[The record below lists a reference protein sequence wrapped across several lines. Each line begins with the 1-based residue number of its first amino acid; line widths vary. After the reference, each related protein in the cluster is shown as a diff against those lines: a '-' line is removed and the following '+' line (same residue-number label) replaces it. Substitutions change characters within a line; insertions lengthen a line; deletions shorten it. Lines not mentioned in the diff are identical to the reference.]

1 MVTRRRWQ
9 WMVGWTVL
17 VALVAI
23 AARGLDW
30 PGVLGALA
38 GARPVWLAAAVLAN
52 ASILFFATAEWML
65 FVPAGVRV
73 PPRTMFSIV
82 AVTSTV
88 SNSGPLLTGH
98 ATGIHLLATRAG
110 LGPAGGVSLTILDQ
124 IAEGLAKWMV
134 LILAVAMIPD
144 FEYRAIGVTIFLGA
158 PALAFGFAALAR
170 RRDFLD
176 RLADDTRGRM
186 GAVLRFVSQTVH
198 HLDAIRRPKR
208 FGFGVT
214 LALAK
219 KAAEALAIAAIA
231 LALGVDLLPWHVV
244 AALLAVNLSTMLSV
258 TPANLGVYEGSL
270 FLVVRAAGIDTDLAL
285 ALALLSHVAYLV
297 PLAGTGLALESLRIW
312 RGLPH
317 DG

>member
-1 MVTRRRWQ
+1 
-9 WMVGWTVL
+9 MVGWTVL

-52 ASILFFATAEWML
+52 ASILFIATAEWML

-144 FEYRAIGVTIFLGA
+144 FRVLRY
-158 PALAFGFAALAR
+158 
-170 RRDFLD
+170 RRD
-176 RLADDTRGRM
+176 
-186 GAVLRFVSQTVH
+186 
-198 HLDAIRRPKR
+198 HLSRRA
-208 FGFGVT
+208 G
-214 LALAK
+214 
-219 KAAEALAIAAIA
+219 
-231 LALGVDLLPWHVV
+231 
-244 AALLAVNLSTMLSV
+244 
-258 TPANLGVYEGSL
+258 
-270 FLVVRAAGIDTDLAL
+270 AGIR
-285 ALALLSHVAYLV
+285 
-297 PLAGTGLALESLRIW
+297 LRCL
-312 RGLPH
+312 GST
-317 DG
+317 